1 MSSYISD
8 WNGSFT
14 DLTIS
19 NTVSTFKDDF
29 NSAANW
35 LNSQSLDKSSLAFT
49 SPTSVSGRLLGDP
62 GSTVVM
68 GGISV
73 NVSARTFTFTSF
85 QVAGSDGWGVSLNG
99 NVAVN
104 ADTAASSGSVTHYGA
119 VTSAGH
125 TVDLYG
131 SAAVSG
137 DFDIPNFSINKIA
150 YHTENGDFLLKGS
163 LIYHDA
169 TDSITGNLTSFQF
182 TQNGHTYQLSNF
194 SITYQQFESYGNFNS
209 LIAGVMAGND
219 SMSGASG
226 NDVLAG
232 FAGNDNL
239 KGLTG
244 NDNLF
249 GGDGNDVLDGG
260 AGTDVMYGGAGADVY
275 VVDNVGDVVDE
286 SPHSPFTQ
294 PSGIVMVSSNAD
306 AGGEHGSYLYGT
318 ARDNALSVDGQFAV
332 FTSSADYLD
341 IGGTNAADDIFLK
354 DIHTGSLI
362 EVSTSATGELG
373 NSASLSAVISGDERY
388 VLFTSFANNLVIG
401 DTNAAYDVF
410 RKDLQTGAIERVS
423 TDATGAQASGSS
435 MEASFSSDDRYVIFT
450 SNATNLVA
458 GDHNSSS
465 DIFTKDLLDGSIQR
479 VSTDSSGNEANG
491 NSSDAS
497 FSANGQYVVF
507 TSDANNLVNDDTNAG
522 AEVFVKNLDTGVVQ
536 RVALDSNGVEAIGY
550 KLTYV
555 ITSPTSTTYSY
566 TTLDPQ
572 STNAS
577 ISADGRYVAFQ
588 STATNLVEGT
598 DTYTTKI
605 FVKDLQTG
613 AIQLAS
619 SDVAGVSANDS
630 SENASISADGK
641 YVVFDSRADNLVA
654 NDTNGESDVF
664 IKNLQTGEI
673 QRLSLS
679 TTGEQ
684 GLFDSNNA
692 SFSADGHY
700 VIFHTLDS
708 ELVGVSGNSG
718 TGDVVRVE
726 NPFNPP
732 PEPTTPDDGAI
743 DTVLASI
750 TYSLGAN
757 VEDLTL
763 TGSASISGTGNE
775 LDNVLTG
782 NAAANTL
789 TGNEGNDT
797 LNGGVGADTLIGGLG
812 DDIYVVDNVLDVV
825 TENANEG
832 TDTVNASVGYSLAAN
847 IENLTLSGLNTIN
860 GTGNELDNVLTGN
873 DAANILDGGLGADTL
888 IGGKG
893 GDTYVVDNANDVVTE
908 SLIAAQG
915 GGIDLVKASIT
926 YVLGD
931 NLDNLTL
938 TGTDDIDGTGNSL
951 NNTIIGNDGANALYG
966 AGGID
971 ILKGGKGDDT
981 YTVDLIKVGTGT
993 TAIAAL
999 QDSVTENL
1007 NEGTDT
1013 VILTGSVT
1021 DLTNA
1026 TTLTLGAN
1034 LDNLDA
1040 SGTGT
1045 TKLNLTGNLLAN
1057 ELTGND
1063 ANNVLDGGL
1072 GADTLIGGLGNDT
1085 YVVDNVGD
1093 TITENTDEGTE
1104 LVKVNIA
1111 TANGTYTLEANVDN
1125 ATLINA
1131 VAYNLTGNTLD
1142 NVLTG
1147 NGLANTLTGD
1157 EGADTL
1163 NGGAGADSMIGGLG
1177 DDVYVVDNTLDTV
1190 TENADEGTD
1199 TVRSSVSF
1207 NLATQ
1212 GANVENLT
1220 LIGAALNG

>member
-1 MSSYISD
+1 M
-8 WNGSFT
+8 
-14 DLTIS
+14 
-19 NTVSTFKDDF
+19 
-29 NSAANW
+29 
-35 LNSQSLDKSSLAFT
+35 
-49 SPTSVSGRLLGDP
+49 
-62 GSTVVM
+62 
-68 GGISV
+68 
-73 NVSARTFTFTSF
+73 
-85 QVAGSDGWGVSLNG
+85 
-99 NVAVN
+99 
-104 ADTAASSGSVTHYGA
+104 
-119 VTSAGH
+119 
-125 TVDLYG
+125 
-131 SAAVSG
+131 
-137 DFDIPNFSINKIA
+137 
-150 YHTENGDFLLKGS
+150 
-163 LIYHDA
+163 
-169 TDSITGNLTSFQF
+169 
-182 TQNGHTYQLSNF
+182 
-194 SITYQQFESYGNFNS
+194 
-209 LIAGVMAGND
+209 
-219 SMSGASG
+219 
-226 NDVLAG
+226 
-232 FAGNDNL
+232 
-239 KGLTG
+239 
-244 NDNLF
+244 
-249 GGDGNDVLDGG
+249 
-260 AGTDVMYGGAGADVY
+260 
-275 VVDNVGDVVDE
+275 
-286 SPHSPFTQ
+286 
-294 PSGIVMVSSNAD
+294 
-306 AGGEHGSYLYGT
+306 
-318 ARDNALSVDGQFAV
+318 
-332 FTSSADYLD
+332 
-341 IGGTNAADDIFLK
+341 
-354 DIHTGSLI
+354 
-362 EVSTSATGELG
+362 
-373 NSASLSAVISGDERY
+373 
-388 VLFTSFANNLVIG
+388 
-401 DTNAAYDVF
+401 
-410 RKDLQTGAIERVS
+410 
-423 TDATGAQASGSS
+423 
-435 MEASFSSDDRYVIFT
+435 
-450 SNATNLVA
+450 
-458 GDHNSSS
+458 
-465 DIFTKDLLDGSIQR
+465 
-479 VSTDSSGNEANG
+479 
-491 NSSDAS
+491 
-497 FSANGQYVVF
+497 
-507 TSDANNLVNDDTNAG
+507 
-522 AEVFVKNLDTGVVQ
+522 
-536 RVALDSNGVEAIGY
+536 
-550 KLTYV
+550 
-555 ITSPTSTTYSY
+555 
-566 TTLDPQ
+566 
-572 STNAS
+572 
-577 ISADGRYVAFQ
+577 
-588 STATNLVEGT
+588 
-598 DTYTTKI
+598 
-605 FVKDLQTG
+605 
-613 AIQLAS
+613 
-619 SDVAGVSANDS
+619 
-630 SENASISADGK
+630 
-641 YVVFDSRADNLVA
+641 
-654 NDTNGESDVF
+654 
-664 IKNLQTGEI
+664 
-673 QRLSLS
+673 
-679 TTGEQ
+679 
-684 GLFDSNNA
+684 
-692 SFSADGHY
+692 
-700 VIFHTLDS
+700 
-708 ELVGVSGNSG
+708 VGVSGNSG